1 MRRRACTLIFILIP
15 FVIVGC
21 ATPDGMNRQQAGTGW
36 GAAVGAVIGAAVNKK
51 DRKKGALVGALLG
64 GLAGNLIGKH
74 LDEQEKR
81 LRANMQREIADGNV
95 ALTRTEDREAMVL
108 SMNGTLLFDSGKSSL
123 KPSAYPVLD
132 RLIAGWQQNPDV
144 SVAINGHT
152 DNVGSLSF
160 NRDLSLRR
168 ANTVAAYLVNHG
180 IPYERL
186 YIRGA
191 GELAPI
197 ADNNSPAGRAK
208 NRRVDLVFYPA
219 NIEPPEIV
227 PLLTADTEPADRAAK
242 KRKPPSPPLKTTSPE
257 RIYAFDEN
265 ARASAKQKQKAIEQ
279 KENTDPVTPI
289 RPASELIKHV

>member
-1 MRRRACTLIFILIP
+1 M
-15 FVIVGC
+15 IVGC
-21 ATPDGMNRQQAGTGW
+21 ATPDGTSRQQAGTGW
-36 GAAVGAVIGAAVNKK
+36 GALVGAALGAAVNKK
-51 DRKKGALVGALLG
+51 DRKKGALVGALIG

-81 LRANMQREIADGNV
+81 LRADMQREIANGDV

-108 SMNGTLLFDSGKSSL
+108 SMNGTLLFDSGKSTL
-123 KPSAYPVLD
+123 RPSAYRVLD
-132 RLIAGWQQNPDV
+132 RLIAAWQESPDV
-144 SVAINGHT
+144 SVVINGHT

-160 NRDLSLRR
+160 NRDLSLKR

-180 IPYERL
+180 VPYEKL

-197 ADNNSPAGRAK
+197 ADNNRPSGRAK
-208 NRRVDLVFYPA
+208 NRRVDLVFYPT

-242 KRKPPSPPLKTTSPE
+242 KSKPPSPPMKTTSPE
-257 RIYAFDEN
+257 QIYAFDEST
-265 ARASAKQKQKAIEQ
+265 RTSAKKIQKGIER
-279 KENTDPVTPI
+279 KENTEAVTPI